1 MQQLTKR
8 DLLFSAING
17 AIIGLLAPFIFSNLS
32 LPFQI
37 SPLLLAI
44 ALAIVSVIGIAIG
57 YYLSKVLFPF
67 LYQFAKFG
75 LIGVANTVIDVGIYN
90 LFITLT
96 NISSGSMIVIF
107 KTISVLTAI
116 INSYIWNKYWSFEQK
131 DTTEVSKE
139 FSQFLAVSL
148 TGLLLNVGITYV
160 VVNVIGAPAGMNP
173 KVWANVGALTA
184 SLVGF
189 GWNFVGYKF
198 FVFKK

>member
-1 MQQLTKR
+1 MQELTRR

-17 AIIGLLAPFIFSNLS
+17 AIVGILAPFIFSNLS
-32 LPFQI
+32 VSLHV
-37 SPLLLAI
+37 SPVIFAVGLSLL
-44 ALAIVSVIGIAIG
+44 SVVGIAVG

-96 NISSGSMIVIF
+96 DISSGPLIVVF
-107 KTISVLTAI
+107 KTLSVFTAI

-131 DTTEVSKE
+131 ETAEVSKE
-139 FSQFLAVSL
+139 FGQFLAVSL
-148 TGLLLNVGITYV
+148 TGLLINVGITYL
-160 VVNVIGAPAGMNP
+160 VVNVVGSPKGMDP
-173 KVWANVGALTA
+173 KIWANVGALTA